1 MAKKLYPRVSDL
13 NGKPRE
19 LTKEEREEYDSLI
32 YKYGK
37 KQGEK
42 LFFEDFEENFAPS
55 LTKSKKNKLKE
66 EDLKLIKFYQKEENI
81 NKQKSDSISNVF
93 KKRKVPLSK

>member
-1 MAKKLYPRVSDL
+1 MSRKKYPRVSDSYE
-13 NGKPRE
+13 NPRE

-37 KQGEK
+37 KHGEK
-42 LFFEDFEENFAPS
+42 LFFEDFEEKFAPS
-55 LTKSKKNKLKE
+55 LTDAKKAKLKK

-81 NKQKSDSISNVF
+81 NKQKSDSISKLF
-93 KKRKVPLSK
+93 KKYNVPLSE